1 MPHLLPE
8 KRGLANTAGA
18 VVGALV
24 PEKVF
29 VGDCVGLAVGTA
41 VGVFVGAFVAVSL
54 HTFRKLHICDGH
66 Q

>member
-1 MPHLLPE
+1 MHDMYPPAIYYCAL
-8 KRGLANTAGA
+8 
-18 VVGALV
+18 VGALV
-24 PEKVF
+24 GLF

-54 HTFRKLHICDGH
+54 HTFWKLHICDGH